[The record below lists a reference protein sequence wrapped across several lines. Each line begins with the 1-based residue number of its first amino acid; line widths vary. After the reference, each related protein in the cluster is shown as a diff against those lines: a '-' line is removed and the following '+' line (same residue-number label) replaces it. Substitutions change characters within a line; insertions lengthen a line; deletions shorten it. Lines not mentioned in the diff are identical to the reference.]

1 MNPEMQQ
8 YPSWAHEVL
17 PVLGAIQIESP
28 TSFLFRG
35 TRIDAANQPPAH
47 LEDPCFNLD
56 PLFYLLHRHIY
67 TSFHMG
73 VEAGEGDLAVRQL
86 DAEALDAG
94 ETDIPTDDSFQQKLL
109 DAYGG
114 QAHLSRGWKVLIAL
128 NGGEVCAQKA
138 HRVRVWRPG
147 QYLFDGAPARAA
159 KGASVHVLLRKNSLT
174 LQSGF
179 YHAFGSFVADEQSEG
194 RAMRFYLN
202 ARHAGAAEVARL
214 VCGTFDARGVPFQ
227 FKCLSGASDYVRRD
241 SAVLY
246 MGKRYAR
253 VAVDLLG
260 QLYPHLRGYL
270 RAETPMLAKPLAPGL
285 ALAEDPDADDSF
297 GTHRTRAIAEGLYD
311 AFRHDRHTEAE
322 RLAAVLRAF
331 EAQNISTEKPHLN
344 AKPDDPFGLDLLELP
359 L

>member
-17 PVLGAIQIESP
+17 PILNAIKIESP

-35 TRIDAANQPPAH
+35 TRIDATTEPPAH

-56 PLFYLLHRHIY
+56 PLLSLLHRHIY

-73 VEAGEGDLAVRQL
+73 VMAGEGDITVRQP
-86 DAEALDAG
+86 DDE
-94 ETDIPTDDSFQQKLL
+94 ETPTPDDEDDNAIQQELL
-109 DAYGG
+109 NAYGG
-114 QAHLSRGWKVLIAL
+114 QAHLSRGWKVLAAL
-128 NGGEVCAQKA
+128 NGGEVCARKA

-147 QYLFDGAPARAA
+147 QYLFDGAPARPA
-159 KGASVHVLLRKNSLT
+159 KGSTVHVMLRKNSLT
-174 LQSGF
+174 LQPGF

-194 RAMRFYLN
+194 RAVRFYLN
-202 ARHAGAAEVARL
+202 SRRDGAAEVARL
-214 VCGTFDARGVPFQ
+214 LCGTFNARGVPFQ
-227 FKCLSGASDYVRRD
+227 FKCLSSASEYARRD

-253 VAVDLLG
+253 VAVALLG
-260 QLYPHLRGYL
+260 QLYPRLRQHLRE
-270 RAETPMLAKPLAPGL
+270 ETPMLAKQLAPGL

-297 GTHRTRAIAEGLYD
+297 GTHRTRAVAEGLYD
-311 AFRHDRHTEAE
+311 AFQHNQHTEAE
-322 RLAAVLRAF
+322 RLDAVLRAF
-331 EAQNISTEKPHLN
+331 ETQNISIKKPHLN